1 MTYAQRRE
9 ASYKS
14 IPTNRQ
20 RAERDCGMY
29 DQTPSNQQVGGN
41 HYKNMAIEP
50 SEFIFKNDLNWL
62 EGNAIKY
69 ICRHNAKGGK
79 QDLNKAKHYIDLLIE
94 WGYSDEAS
102 L

>member
-9 ASYKS
+9 ASYKRS
-14 IPTNRQ
+14 MPV
-20 RAERDCGMY
+20 DCGMY

-79 QDLNKAKHYIDLLIE
+79 QDIEKAIHYLELLKE
-94 WGYSDEAS
+94 WVYESK
-102 L
+102 